1 MRERQA
7 QIISTLSFQPE
18 IDPAKEVEAR
28 VAFLRDYLVSSG
40 ASGFLLAVSG
50 GQDSTPAGR
59 LCQLAVEKL
68 EREGIRAE
76 FVAVRMP
83 YVVQRDEEDAQLA
96 LAFIQPQQTVTFNI
110 ERGVDGVTDEYADA
124 VKADM
129 TDFTKGNVKV
139 DRNF

>member
-7 QIISTLSFQPE
+7 QIISTLSVQPE

-50 GQDSTPAGR
+50 GQDSTLAGR

-68 EREGIRAE
+68 EREASAQSSSPCGCRTSCSATRKTGWERKIRHASRAE
-76 FVAVRMP
+76 KLKARPVVREG
-83 YVVQRDEEDAQLA
+83 RLLDDDWA
-96 LAFIQPQQTVTFNI
+96 
-110 ERGVDGVTDEYADA
+110 
-124 VKADM
+124 
-129 TDFTKGNVKV
+129 
-139 DRNF
+139 

>member
-1 MRERQA
+1 MMVLADYNEAELELLAGFMRERQA
-7 QIISTLSFQPE
+7 QIISTLSVQPE

-50 GQDSTPAGR
+50 GQDSTLAGR

-76 FVAVRMP
+76 FVAVRMHL
-83 YVVQRDEEDAQLA
+83 RRNSLA
-96 LAFIQPQQTVTFNI
+96 SPVLHPQAPQPTA
-110 ERGVDGVTDEYADA
+110 RS
-124 VKADM
+124 K
-129 TDFTKGNVKV
+129 
-139 DRNF
+139 